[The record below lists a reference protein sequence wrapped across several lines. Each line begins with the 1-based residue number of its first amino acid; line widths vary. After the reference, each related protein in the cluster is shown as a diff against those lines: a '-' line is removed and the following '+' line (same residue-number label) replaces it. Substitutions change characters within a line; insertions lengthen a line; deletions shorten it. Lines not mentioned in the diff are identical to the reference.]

1 MLCLHHLIAAQAQ
14 RAPEAVAVAA
24 PGRLPLTYHRLRGHV
39 EATVEKL
46 HALGVRRHDRVVLV
60 LPNGPE
66 MAVAFLAVAAGATAA
81 PLNPAYHANEFDF
94 FLSDLNPKALVLGSD
109 MDSPARAVAHAR
121 GIPIIELSPVVEAE
135 AGIFTLSGGTQ
146 SRPVAQA
153 FSGPDDVALVLHTS
167 GTTSRPKI
175 VPLTHANTCAS
186 ARHIGLT
193 LDLNPSDRCLN
204 VMPLFHI
211 HGLVGAVLSTLAAGG
226 SVVCTPGFYAPK
238 FFEWMNE
245 FRPTWYTA
253 VPTMHQAI
261 LARAGNNRDVI
272 ARCPLRFIRSSSSAL
287 PPQVMRELENV
298 FGAPVI
304 ESYGMTEASHQ
315 MTSNPLPPHE
325 RKAGSV
331 GVAAGPEVAIMDEAG
346 RLLPRGETGEI
357 VIRGDNVT
365 RGYENNPAANEQA
378 FTDGWFRTGDQG
390 FFDADGYL
398 FITGRLKEIINRGG
412 EKISPR
418 EVDEALMDHPA
429 VAQAVAFAIP
439 HTKLGEEV
447 GAAVVLRPAASTTER
462 DLRQFAATRLADF
475 KVPRRVLIV
484 DEIPKGATGKLQRIG
499 LAERLGLTAL
509 GDEPP
514 DAPAEFLAPRTP
526 VEQELARIWSQ
537 VLGIERVGIHD
548 HFFQLGGDSLLA
560 TQILSQV
567 RETLQAELSFLSLM
581 DAPTVAGLAL
591 AVAQSQIE
599 KTASSDGPTLA
610 PRTNCHSA
618 PLSFAQQRLW
628 FLQQLEPG
636 STAYNRPAHLRL
648 TGPLHVN
655 ALEQSL
661 NEMVRR
667 HEILRTTFAV
677 QAGQPVQV
685 ISPTQPLT
693 LSVVDLSDLPEQE
706 AQIRRLHL
714 QQTHQPFDL
723 TRGPVFRSTLLRLEP
738 EDHVLLLTF
747 HHIVFDGWSLGVLIR
762 ELAALYE
769 ARSTGQRVNGSRDSL
784 THEPID
790 SWPLP
795 RLPIQYA
802 DYAQWQRQWLQGD
815 VPATHL
821 AYWKQRLA
829 DAPVLKLA
837 TDRPRP
843 AVQTF
848 RGARQS
854 FALGSG
860 LTQGL
865 KALSRQE
872 GVTLFMTLLG
882 AFYALLYRYTGQEDI
897 SVGTFVVNRN
907 RAETE
912 GLIGFFVNNLVLR
925 TDLGGDPC
933 FRELLGR
940 VREVTLGAYAHQ
952 ELPFEKLLEE
962 LQPRRDPSRTP
973 LFQVMLA
980 LHNTPSP
987 VVEAAG
993 LVVREHLMVESTRSN
1008 FDLTL
1013 WLSEGPAGLWG
1024 FLEYSTDLFEA
1035 VTISRML
1042 ENFQRVLEGITAN
1055 PDQRLSMLPI
1065 STEAVRSLPLFEVQ
1079 GNWFRD
1085 TTNDTSLRRDK
1096 LSNRRAQLSAAKR
1109 ALLEKRLRG
1118 ESKVMSQ

>member
-1 MLCLHHLIAAQAQ
+1 L
-14 RAPEAVAVAA
+14 E
-24 PGRLPLTYHRLRGHV
+24 
-39 EATVEKL
+39 
-46 HALGVRRHDRVVLV
+46 
-60 LPNGPE
+60 
-66 MAVAFLAVAAGATAA
+66 FGAWD
-81 PLNPAYHANEFDF
+81 LEFP
-94 FLSDLNPKALVLGSD
+94 PKEG
-109 MDSPARAVAHAR
+109 
-121 GIPIIELSPVVEAE
+121 
-135 AGIFTLSGGTQ
+135 
-146 SRPVAQA
+146 
-153 FSGPDDVALVLHTS
+153 DVALVLHTS
-167 GTTSRPKI
+167 GTTSRPKL
-175 VPLTHANTCAS
+175 VPLTHANLCAS
-186 ARHIGLT
+186 AHHIGLT
-193 LDLNPSDRCLN
+193 LGLNPNDRCLN

-253 VPTMHQAI
+253 VPTMHQAV
-261 LARAGNNRDVI
+261 LARAAHNRDII

-287 PPQVMRELENV
+287 PPQVMRELESE

-346 RLLPRGETGEI
+346 HLLPRGETGEI
-357 VIRGDNVT
+357 VIRGGNVT

-390 FFDADGYL
+390 VFDADGYL

-429 VAQAVAFAIP
+429 VAQAVTFAIP

-462 DLRQFAATRLADF
+462 ELRRFAATRLADF
-475 KVPRRVLIV
+475 KTPRRVLIV
-484 DEIPKGATGKLQRIG
+484 DDIPKGATGKLQRIG
-499 LAERLGLTAL
+499 LAESLGLTAL
-509 GDEPP
+509 DDESSHEKA
-514 DAPAEFLAPRTP
+514 DYVAPRTP
-526 VEQELARIWSQ
+526 VEQALAEIWGQ
-537 VLGIERVGIHD
+537 VLGVERVGIHD

-567 RETLQAELSFLSLM
+567 REVLLAELSFLNLM
-581 DAPTVAGLAL
+581 DAPTVAGMAL

-599 KTASSDGPTLA
+599 RTASSHELTMA
-610 PRTNCHSA
+610 PRANRHAA
-618 PLSFAQQRLW
+618 PLSYAQQRLW

-648 TGPLHVN
+648 TGPLDVN
-655 ALEQSL
+655 VLEQSL

-685 ISPTQPLT
+685 ISPAQPLT
-693 LSVVDLSDLPEQE
+693 VPVVDLCDLPESEQE
-706 AQIRRLHL
+706 AQIRRLHRE
-714 QQTHQPFDL
+714 QTRQPFDL
-723 TRGPVFRSTLLRLEP
+723 TRGPVFRSTLLRLGP
-738 EDHVLLLTF
+738 KDHVLLLTL
-747 HHIVFDGWSLGVLIR
+747 HHIVFDGWSMGVLIR

-769 ARSTGQRVNGSRDSL
+769 AFSARQPS
-784 THEPID
+784 
-790 SWPLP
+790 PLP

-802 DYAQWQRQWLQGD
+802 DYAHWQRQWLQGD
-815 VPATHL
+815 VPETHL
-821 AYWKQRLA
+821 SYWKQQLA
-829 DAPVLKLA
+829 DAPVLKLP

-843 AVQTF
+843 AVRTF
-848 RGARQS
+848 QGARHS
-854 FALGSG
+854 FALGSD
-860 LTQGL
+860 LTEEL
-865 KALSRQE
+865 KALARQE
-872 GVTLFMTLLG
+872 GVTLFMMLLG
-882 AFYALLYRYTGQEDI
+882 AFSTLLYGYTGQEDI

-907 RAETE
+907 RAEVE

-925 TDLGGDPC
+925 ADLSGDPS

-940 VREVTLGAYAHQ
+940 VRQVTLGAYAHQ

-962 LQPRRDPSRTP
+962 LQPRRDPGRTP

-1013 WLSEGPAGLWG
+1013 WLSEGPEGLWG

-1035 VTISRML
+1035 VTIARML
-1042 ENFQRVLEGITAN
+1042 ENFQILLGGIVAN
-1055 PDQRLSMLPI
+1055 PDQRLS
-1065 STEAVRSLPLFEVQ
+1065 RLPLSTDAARSRPFVEVQ
-1079 GNWFRD
+1079 VQASPETMGD
-1085 TTNDTSLRRDK
+1085 ISLRRDR
-1096 LSNRRAQLSAAKR
+1096 LLERQDQLSAAKR

-1118 ESKVMSQ
+1118 EVKVIRQ